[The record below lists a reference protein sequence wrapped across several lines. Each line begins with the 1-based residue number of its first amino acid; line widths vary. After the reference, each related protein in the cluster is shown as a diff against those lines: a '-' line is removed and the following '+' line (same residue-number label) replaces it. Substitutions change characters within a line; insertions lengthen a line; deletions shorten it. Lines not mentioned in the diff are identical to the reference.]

1 MESLSDSIAE
11 VASIILTL
19 TRQSSTPEIDGQI
32 RCLNQKFAV
41 IQERNQELNDVW
53 KLKNEE
59 IDDLHEQVD
68 KLKGESTVWEV
79 KFSTAESARKYDEL
93 CTALESKNTKIKELE
108 KQVDELKAEK
118 EILKERLE
126 TLENDLQKVK
136 RTNTSLERKNL
147 SLDREMKYLKDEL
160 DDVKVENRTLKKNE
174 LISATERQTLQV
186 DVCDLKKIN
195 SSLQKSHSSLK
206 QSHSSLKQSHSSL
219 QESHSSLQE
228 SNTTLKKSV
237 QKLETD
243 NTTLKRK
250 VEDLERKIDVP
261 DDDLILGQLCHRVQS
276 MIFKKILPQDLY
288 DDKESYKI
296 KHMGEHF
303 RELFGEDEREI
314 NAANQTWA
322 ELQKALKWEERD
334 VDKITFVMKK
344 IQSGRNAVAHPEL
357 TPEILTAA
365 TQRLKDAGRLTGS
378 RKPDNIQELV
388 RVWKQ
393 LKEMA

>member
-1 MESLSDSIAE
+1 MYCFGVKEHKNKG
-11 VASIILTL
+11 
-19 TRQSSTPEIDGQI
+19 TR
-32 RCLNQKFAV
+32 
-41 IQERNQELNDVW
+41 
-53 KLKNEE
+53 
-59 IDDLHEQVD
+59 EQV
-68 KLKGESTVWEV
+68 G
-79 KFSTAESARKYDEL
+79 
-93 CTALESKNTKIKELE
+93 
-108 KQVDELKAEK
+108 ELKAEK
-118 EILKERLE
+118 EILREGLE
-126 TLENDLQKVK
+126 TLENQIKELNAQIKELNAQNKELKDDLQKVK

-160 DDVKVENRTLKKNE
+160 DDVKVENRILKKNE
-174 LISATERQTLQV
+174 LISATVRQTLQV

-206 QSHSSLKQSHSSL
+206 QSHSSL
-219 QESHSSLQE
+219 QE

-237 QKLETD
+237 QKLETN

-261 DDDLILGQLCHRVQS
+261 DDDLILGELCRRVQS

-288 DDKESYKI
+288 DDRESYKI
-296 KHMGEHF
+296 KNMGEYF
-303 RELFGEDEREI
+303 RGLFGEDERQI

-322 ELQKALKWEERD
+322 ELQKALKWEKRD
-334 VDKITFVMKK
+334 VEKMGFAMKM
-344 IQSGRNAVAHPEL
+344 IQTGNNAVAHPEL
-357 TPEILTAA
+357 TPEILTASI
-365 TQRLKDAGRLTGS
+365 QRFKDAGRLTGL